1 MENCEDEGLSGS
13 RVTNSTTSSIFSVK
27 IGKKS
32 IKPQLLVSSVMMN
45 REKMVKKLEALPDQC
60 WTAHFLSV

>member
-27 IGKKS
+27 IGKKVLNLS
-32 IKPQLLVSSVMMN
+32 
-45 REKMVKKLEALPDQC
+45 C
-60 WTAHFLSV
+60 WCHQ